1 MQWPHRTLRS
11 IEKKIAALRAEQK
24 FTKDDVAIEE
34 QIAKL
39 QARRESIL
47 SGRTS
52 GLGDQEGAGV
62 MLPSVSDDSSNS
74 TTQSQASSPRTSLD
88 ISRVSFDKS
97 LSLGEGT
104 SSPALSTSSTRVS
117 SQGTLTRIRSLNDV
131 QKAAEKQA
139 AAGQSSMAWG
149 QNRSSSSSSS
159 SSSNRGFTGRRAV
172 SHESLFSLQNHQ
184 EAAHSFQST
193 SRPPVYSPNLKP
205 CKKSARPPMK
215 RPSSKIGT
223 ICKTLHAH
231 EQSRDTTQVSRFSA
245 SQSFHNHSC
254 QNVNRFVLVHSA
266 AAIDTPFAPPS
277 THLARPRTSPPSQAP
292 CVKLTG
298 A

>member
-1 MQWPHRTLRS
+1 MDVAKLRVQLHTPADTTFHFRRDGEYNLSEYFHLPLSDVAKKFGICVTAFKKLCRKQGVMQWPHRTLRS
-11 IEKKIAALRAEQK
+11 IEKKMAALRAEQK

-52 GLGDQEGAGV
+52 GLGDEEWAGV
-62 MLPSVSDDSSNS
+62 MLPSAVSDDSSNS

-117 SQGTLTRIRSLNDV
+117 SHGTLTRIRSLNDV

-139 AAGQSSMAWG
+139 AAAGQSSMTWG
-149 QNRSSSSSSS
+149 QSRSSSS

-172 SHESLFSLQNHQ
+172 SHESLFTLQNRQ

-193 SRPPVYSPNLKP
+193 SRPPVYSPNSKP
-205 CKKSARPPMK
+205 CKKSAR
-215 RPSSKIGT
+215 
-223 ICKTLHAH
+223 
-231 EQSRDTTQVSRFSA
+231 
-245 SQSFHNHSC
+245 
-254 QNVNRFVLVHSA
+254 
-266 AAIDTPFAPPS
+266 
-277 THLARPRTSPPSQAP
+277 
-292 CVKLTG
+292 
-298 A
+298 

>member
-1 MQWPHRTLRS
+1 MDVAKLRGQLHTPADTTFHFRRDGEYNLSEYFHLPLSDVAKKFGICVTAFKKLCRKQGVMQWPHRTLRS
-11 IEKKIAALRAEQK
+11 IEKKMAALRAEQK

-52 GLGDQEGAGV
+52 GLGDEEGAGV

-131 QKAAEKQA
+131 QKAA
-139 AAGQSSMAWG
+139 AAGQSSMTWG
-149 QNRSSSSSSS
+149 QSRSSSS

-172 SHESLFSLQNHQ
+172 SHESLFTLQNRQ
-184 EAAHSFQST
+184 EATHSFQST
-193 SRPPVYSPNLKP
+193 SRPPVYSPNSKP
-205 CKKSARPPMK
+205 CKKSAR
-215 RPSSKIGT
+215 
-223 ICKTLHAH
+223 
-231 EQSRDTTQVSRFSA
+231 
-245 SQSFHNHSC
+245 
-254 QNVNRFVLVHSA
+254 
-266 AAIDTPFAPPS
+266 
-277 THLARPRTSPPSQAP
+277 
-292 CVKLTG
+292 
-298 A
+298 